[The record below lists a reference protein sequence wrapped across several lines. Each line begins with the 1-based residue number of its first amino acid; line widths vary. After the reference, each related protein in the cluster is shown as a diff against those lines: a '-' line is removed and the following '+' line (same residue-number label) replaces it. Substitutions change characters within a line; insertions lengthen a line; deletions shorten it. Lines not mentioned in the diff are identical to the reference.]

1 MCQLCTSACW
11 QRYDLIQGVA
21 EMKQEENEYPH
32 WNRVYAVVVIYTI
45 IVIGAIW
52 LFSKQFQ

>member
-1 MCQLCTSACW
+1 MN
-11 QRYDLIQGVA
+11 
-21 EMKQEENEYPH
+21 KQPEEEHEYPH
-32 WNRVYAVVVIYTI
+32 WNRVYLIVIIYTI

>member
-1 MCQLCTSACW
+1 MTGARWATNILMNEKPADYEAT
-11 QRYDLIQGVA
+11 D
-21 EMKQEENEYPH
+21 KHEYPH